1 VLQPSSNRNAIL
13 PAISFNLYTHG
24 ILGCITCS
32 GVQQL
37 HGAMEFISPRADNA
51 YTWRELDLTG
61 CSTNTTRTTRKYSPV
76 PGSPGG
82 GRRGTCRAAPPELV
96 KHERRRRGASCSC
109 REARG
114 PVGRFRVQG
123 QIRSTHTHT
132 HTNTRARARSTP
144 HTVHVARRRRR
155 RSVIGRQDGARA
167 MLPPAPALCI
177 VHCLLSAFW
186 TVYGGR
192 GAASSQLRDQRSE
205 EQRRRPQMPPCSP
218 PDPLMAL
225 CQGPGQEVIG
235 DLRSRRGE
243 VPNFLGFYL
252 RRRRLAQQSCQQTRR
267 WRSSFCRMISKK
279 RSRRARI

>member
-123 QIRSTHTHT
+123 QIRSAHTHTHT

-144 HTVHVARRRRR
+144 HTVHVARRRR
-155 RSVIGRQDGARA
+155 SVIGRQDARA

-177 VHCLLSAFW
+177 VHCLLSAFC

-205 EQRRRPQMPPCSP
+205 EQRRRPLSSNAALLLLPPGP
-218 PDPLMAL
+218 PTPSWPFVKDQARS
-225 CQGPGQEVIG
+225 QEVICEAGGAKYQISLASTCGAGGWPSSPASKRG
-235 DLRSRRGE
+235 DGDQVFVE
-243 VPNFLGFYL
+243 
-252 RRRRLAQQSCQQTRR
+252 
-267 WRSSFCRMISKK
+267 
-279 RSRRARI
+279 